1 MLYKPYG
8 ATGIDLSVIGF
19 GGMRFR
25 SHDPKDWD
33 AGAAVMKAAYDA
45 GINYFD
51 TAPGYGK
58 SEAIFGVALQDMLK
72 TRAERPFYVSS
83 KTFGADEDAVRRD
96 LEQSLERMGLDA
108 IDFYHMWCLIT
119 PESYAQRKRALK
131 AFEKVKEEG
140 LVRHICVSTHMTGAD
155 IGDLLRDYP
164 FDGVLLGY
172 SIMNFA
178 YREAGI
184 QAAAD
189 LQRGVVC
196 MNPLGGGLIPQ
207 HPERF
212 AFVRTRDDLTLVE
225 SALQFLVNDPRIT
238 VSLVGFSTEA
248 QVNEAI
254 HAVDTFEP
262 LAPQTIETVRNSLS
276 DAFNAMCTGCRYCDD
291 CPEGIPVPRLMEAY
305 NHALLSGNPDDA
317 VKRLKMHWGIKPS
330 DTALLEQC
338 LECGRCEAA
347 CTQKL
352 PIVER
357 LKAVKTAMQK
367 AQTAA

>member
-1 MLYKPYG
+1 MIYKRYG
-8 ATGIDLSVIGF
+8 STGIDLSVVGF
-19 GGMRFR
+19 GGMRFE
-25 SHDPKDWD
+25 SHEPKDWD
-33 AGAAVMKAAYDA
+33 AGAAVVKAAYAA

-58 SEAIFGVALQDMLK
+58 SEDIFGVALRDMLK
-72 TRAERPFYVSS
+72 TRAERPFYVAS

-96 LEQSLERMGLDA
+96 LDTSLQRMGLDS

-119 PESYAQRKRALK
+119 PDSYAKRKRALK

-140 LVRHICVSTHMTGAD
+140 LVKHICVSAHMTGGE

-164 FDGVLLGY
+164 FEGVLLGY

-189 LQRGVVC
+189 LNRGVVC

-212 AFVRTRDDLTLVE
+212 DFVRSRGELSLVE
-225 SALQFLVNDPRIT
+225 NAIQFLIDDPRIT
-238 VSLVGFSTEA
+238 VALVGLANEA
-248 QVNEAI
+248 QVREAV
-254 HAVDTFEP
+254 HAVETFQP
-262 LAPQTIETVRNSLS
+262 LAPGTIERVRRSMS

-291 CPEGIPVPRLMEAY
+291 CPQGIPIPKLMEAY
-305 NHALLSGNPDDA
+305 NHTLLSGDPATA
-317 VKRLKMHWGIKPS
+317 VKRLKMHWGIKPG

-338 LECGRCEAA
+338 VECGQCEAA

-357 LKAVKTAMQK
+357 LKALRSAMEQEND
-367 AQTAA
+367 